1 MQSDQS
7 TFLSRA
13 RGTLPDRYW
22 YQFEG
27 MSVQEKLMEQR
38 AKIYE
43 NLTASADEDSEEIRI
58 TSEVKV
64 K

>member
-1 MQSDQS
+1 MQPDQT

-27 MSVQEKLMEQR
+27 MPVEQKLMEQR

-43 NLTASADEDSEEIRI
+43 NLTTQADEGGGELHI